1 MFCLHSNKFNDACLM
16 HVLQLVKLLESREA
30 NHIEFCKIKNV
41 LDEVIQ
47 MHGNSDLH
55 EILKLLI
62 DPTWAA
68 TGLNLDFEKLV
79 RIIVMFLSL
88 FMVNQKHFLLLF

>member
-1 MFCLHSNKFNDACLM
+1 MFYDTCLM
-16 HVLQLVKLLESREA
+16 HLLQLVKLLESKEA

-47 MHGNSDLH
+47 MHGNSELH

-68 TGLNLDFEKLV
+68 TGLNIDFEKLV
-79 RIIVMFLSL
+79 RIIGVLPL
-88 FMVNQKHFLLLF
+88 FAGYMEYLKEIMILNQ

>member
-1 MFCLHSNKFNDACLM
+1 MFCLHRKFSDAYIM

-30 NHIEFCKIKNV
+30 NHIEFCKIKSV
-41 LDEVIQ
+41 LDEIIL
-47 MHGNSDLH
+47 MHENSELH

-68 TGLNLDFEKLV
+68 TGLNLDFEQLV
-79 RIIVMFLSL
+79 RIIVVF
-88 FMVNQKHFLLLF
+88 FHFSCFIRNNFF